1 MGQLDHGLCLSP
13 QRLRRDKAS
22 EIKHVFPRKPGVHGA
37 AELVREYGERFGF
50 AMFVFEFRE
59 IRFARLALPDEE
71 NRRFGKRPAEMD
83 MANFLARGSSPFA
96 LGFFGALHQAT
107 VGDKILPAGKA
118 LDVVDLL

>member
-1 MGQLDHGLCLSP
+1 VGQLDHGLCLSP

-37 AELVREYGERFGF
+37 AELVREYGERCGF

-71 NRRFGKRPAEMD
+71 HGRFGKRPAEMD
-83 MANFLARGSSPFA
+83 IANFLARGS
-96 LGFFGALHQAT
+96 
-107 VGDKILPAGKA
+107 
-118 LDVVDLL
+118 